1 MVLMATE
8 PALAVVL
15 ECLGRGMSLAQA
27 VRAAGISKSAAI
39 RRARAAGRVAPAAA
53 TGGGL
58 APGQPMPPERVRAVL
73 DQLAAGL
80 NPNQAARAAGVSRG
94 FAYGLHHKM
103 GGVYRPPGVT
113 YSARYLDREERNE
126 LARLS
131 DAGLGVR
138 QIAVR
143 TGRSPSTISRE
154 LARNRDPRTGQYQPE
169 RAERL
174 AWERQRRPK
183 CSRLSRDPALRAAVQ
198 KLLDKRYSPEQAS
211 GRLKIM
217 HPHDPAM
224 HVSHETIYQSIYLYP
239 RGELRREL
247 KACLR
252 SGRDVRKRRGR
263 REARGKIIGAVPIGQ
278 RPPEAEGRL
287 VPGHHEG
294 DLVMG
299 TTASNS
305 AVGTIVERM
314 TGYLTLLHLPD
325 GHGADAVAAAVTTR
339 MTALPGWFART
350 LTWDNGR
357 EMARHARITADT
369 GINVYFADP
378 YAPWQRGSNEN
389 TNGLL
394 REYLPKGTDLS
405 QHTPAQLQAIEDEL
419 NDRPRKRFGWHT
431 PREQLAK
438 LLEQEQPPCCDDTL
452 NTPGTMCHYAG
463 KIRLRGLPDVPVLWI
478 LSAIRRF
485 RIESGPDERG

>member
-1 MVLMATE
+1 LPPERV
-8 PALAVVL
+8 
-15 ECLGRGMSLAQA
+15 QA
-27 VRAAGISKSAAI
+27 VLDYLKAGPNPGQA
-39 RRARAAGRVAPAAA
+39 ARAAGVSKSSAYVLDRDVSGVSRLAAKRAAA
-53 TGGGL
+53 AGR
-58 APGQPMPPERVRAVL
+58 APGPGRALPPERVRAVL
-73 DQLAAGL
+73 DQLAAGC
-80 NPNQAARAAGVSRG
+80 NPMQAAAAAGVPET
-94 FAYGLHHKM
+94 FAYRLHHKM
-103 GGVYRPPGVT
+103 GGVYRPPEVT
-113 YSARYLDREERNE
+113 YCDRYLDREERYE
-126 LARLS
+126 LARLRE
-131 DAGLGVR
+131 AGLSMR

-154 LARNRDPRTGQYQPE
+154 LRRNADPRSGQYQPE
-169 RAERL
+169 RAGRL

-183 CSRLSRDPALRAAVQ
+183 PSRLSGSPVLRAAVQ
-198 KLLDKRYSPEQAS
+198 SLLDRRYSPEQAS

-217 HPHDPAM
+217 HPGDAAM

-299 TTASNS
+299 TQASNS

-339 MTALPGWFART
+339 MTALPGWFATT

-357 EMARHARITADT
+357 EMARHARITAEA
-369 GINVYFADP
+369 GINIYFADP
-378 YAPWQRGSNEN
+378 YSPWQRGSNEN

-405 QHTPAQLQAIEDEL
+405 KHTPAQLQAIEDEL
-419 NDRPRKRFGWHT
+419 NDRPRKRLGYRT
-431 PREQLAK
+431 PREELDRLIADNQTVA
-438 LLEQEQPPCCDDTL
+438 T
-452 NTPGTMCHYAG
+452 TP
-463 KIRLRGLPDVPVLWI
+463 
-478 LSAIRRF
+478 
-485 RIESGPDERG
+485 